1 MEIFQISG
9 TTPSD
14 SSQNFGPENTKI
26 GNWYFQKLFT
36 VYWGNVTKLPWGLS
50 RSAARDIFCLNAG
63 YLTQ

>member
-36 VYWGNVTKLPWGLS
+36 VCWGNVPTGAKFNFPVTSPLAVRAL
-50 RSAARDIFCLNAG
+50 RTCDI
-63 YLTQ
+63 